1 MKTIISAHNLCK
13 SFGKQQVFKDLNFE
27 IMAGDMVAIVGPSG
41 IGKSTLLN
49 IIGEL
54 DTPSSGHVKYD
65 SCLFEGIHIP
75 FPFVFQEHESLLPWL
90 TVEENLQLIQKDLSK
105 DALHDV
111 LEAVELTA
119 HRNKY
124 PSALSGGM
132 KQRVGIARALLCHS
146 KCLLMDEPFGS
157 LDETLK
163 IKLQQLVMSIKAAK
177 NLTVIMVTH
186 DKNDV
191 ELMANRIIDLNKA

>member
-13 SFGKQQVFKDLNFE
+13 SFGKQLVFKDLNFE
-27 IMAGDMVAIVGPSG
+27 VMSGDTVAIVGPSG

-49 IIGEL
+49 IIGQLEA
-54 DTPSSGHVKYD
+54 PSSGHIYYEP
-65 SCLFEGIHIP
+65 SLFEGIHIP

-90 TVEENLQLIQKDLSK
+90 TVEENLRLIQKDVSSDELI
-105 DALHDV
+105 DV
-111 LEAVELTA
+111 LAAVELTA
-119 HRNKY
+119 HQKKY

-157 LDETLK
+157 LDEALK
-163 IKLQQLVMSIKAAK
+163 IKLQQLILTIKAAK

-186 DKNDV
+186 DQSDIKR
-191 ELMANRIIDLNKA
+191 MANRIIDLRQA

>member
-13 SFGKQQVFKDLNFE
+13 SFGKQLVFKDLNFE
-27 IMAGDMVAIVGPSG
+27 IMAGDTVAIVGPSG

-49 IIGEL
+49 IIGQLEV
-54 DTPSSGHVKYD
+54 PSSGHIHYEP
-65 SCLFEGIHIP
+65 SLFEGIHIP

-90 TVEENLQLIQKDLSK
+90 TVAENLRLIQKDVSM
-105 DALHDV
+105 DALIDV

-119 HRNKY
+119 HQNKY

-157 LDETLK
+157 LDEALK
-163 IKLQQLVMSIKAAK
+163 IKLQQLILSIKEEK
-177 NLTVIMVTH
+177 HLTVIMVTH
-186 DKNDV
+186 DQSDI
-191 ELMANRIIDLNKA
+191 ERMANRIIDLRQA